1 MPDLP
6 SSAVGFITMESKAV
20 PSDAGRVAI
29 GTDHSLVETLA
40 RLTHGDHPPVRVIG
54 RAVRERW
61 SSLDSSQGEQQRLGN
76 RWISAPHD
84 GETLAPSATVYVEA
98 DLSQLVV
105 QLKAEAEALRKR
117 ITAALDVTQ
126 RAVAF
131 NGLPEWKDR

>member
-20 PSDAGRVAI
+20 PDDAGRVAI

-40 RLTHGDHPPVRVIG
+40 RLSHGDHPPVRVID

-61 SSLDSSQGEQQRLGN
+61 SSLESSLGEQQRLAG
-76 RWISAPHD
+76 RWTSAPHGD
-84 GETLAPSATVYVEA
+84 ETLAPSATVYVEA
-98 DLSQLVV
+98 DLSQLVD
-105 QLKAEAEALRKR
+105 QLKAEAESLRKR
-117 ITAALDVTQ
+117 ITAALEVTQ

-131 NGLPEWKDR
+131 GGLTEWKDR